1 MDAAIIGLGLIGSS
15 LGLALRAS
23 GLFSSVCG
31 YDLNERTA
39 RQSLGFGCVDGLASS
54 ISEAAQCGRVF
65 IAVPPAALRQCLE
78 AIEVARS
85 AETLAMDCASVKGVV
100 ADWVAAKPE
109 RGSWLVGGHPMAGNE
124 GQGPE
129 AADEELFRGV
139 LWVVVP
145 LTDGAPVEPFEAV
158 LRKIG
163 ALPIRMTAEEHD
175 AAVALTSHLPHLLA
189 AGLVRCASSLED
201 NFVSAGSWRDLTRVA
216 GANPPLWQQI
226 LLANRRKVA
235 RAIDALQGQLQEVR
249 ESLEANDGDAVRAFL
264 EEARQL
270 KLRQGGAD

>member
-23 GLFSSVCG
+23 GLFRSVCG

-39 RQSLGFGCVDGLASS
+39 RQSLGFGCVDRLVPSL
-54 ISEAAQCGRVF
+54 SEAAQSERVF
-65 IAVPPAALRQCLE
+65 LAVPPAALRQCLE
-78 AIEVARS
+78 ALEAARP
-85 AETLAMDCASVKGVV
+85 ARTLAMDCVSVKGPV
-100 ADWVAAKPE
+100 ADWVATRPE

-129 AADEELFRGV
+129 AADEELFQGMP
-139 LWVVVP
+139 WVIVP
-145 LTDGAPVEPFEAV
+145 LAPDAPVDAFEQVVRA
-158 LRKIG
+158 IG
-163 ALPIRMTAEEHD
+163 AVPVRLGAEEHD

-189 AGLVRCASSLED
+189 SGLVRCAADLEES
-201 NFVSAGSWRDLTRVA
+201 FVSAGSWKDLTRVA

-226 LLANRRKVA
+226 LLANRRRVV
-235 RAIDALQGQLQEVR
+235 RAIDALQSQLQEIR
-249 ESLEANDGDAVRAFL
+249 ESLEANDADAVRAFL

-270 KLRQGGAD
+270 KLRQGGVA